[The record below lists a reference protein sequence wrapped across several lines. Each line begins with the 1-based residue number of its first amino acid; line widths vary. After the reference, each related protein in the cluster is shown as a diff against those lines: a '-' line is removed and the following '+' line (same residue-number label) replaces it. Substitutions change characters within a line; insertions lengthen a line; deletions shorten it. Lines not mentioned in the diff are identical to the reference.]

1 MMKLLLIWLLLPFAV
16 HADGIPADIQAYGK
30 NKEIP
35 ESIAPQVLQA
45 LAHFPELLDTDI
57 RFRFKKNLR
66 GPVMAARPV
75 VGTML
80 GHRSKRAYNILINPF
95 FKLGHLETPMD
106 HIPDSVMIGWIGH
119 ELGHIMDYETK
130 SSWQLAGFGLSYWI
144 SDRFVKRA
152 ERIADTY
159 ATKHG
164 LADYILAHK
173 DFVLT
178 HADLP
183 EDYKQR
189 IARLYLSPD
198 DIVELIARLENEDTD
213 EQEETIEEAEELETE
228 A

>member
-1 MMKLLLIWLLLPFAV
+1 MKILLIWLSFPFAV
-16 HADGIPADIQAYGK
+16 HADSIPADIQAYGK

-45 LAHFPELLDTDI
+45 LAHFPELLETDI
-57 RFRFKKNLR
+57 RFRFKENLR

-75 VGTML
+75 TGTML
-80 GHRSKRAYNILINPF
+80 RHGSKRAYNVLINPM
-95 FKLGHLETPMD
+95 FKLKHLETPMD

-119 ELGHIMDYETK
+119 ELGHIMDYKTK
-130 SSWQLAGFGLSYWI
+130 SSWQMAGFGLRYWI

-164 LADYILAHK
+164 LGDYILAHK
-173 DFVLT
+173 DFVLG

-183 EDYKQR
+183 EDYKAR
-189 IARLYLSPD
+189 IAKLYLSPD
-198 DIVELIARLENEDTD
+198 DIVELIARLENEDPD
-213 EQEETIEEAEELETE
+213 EQEEILDDAEELETE